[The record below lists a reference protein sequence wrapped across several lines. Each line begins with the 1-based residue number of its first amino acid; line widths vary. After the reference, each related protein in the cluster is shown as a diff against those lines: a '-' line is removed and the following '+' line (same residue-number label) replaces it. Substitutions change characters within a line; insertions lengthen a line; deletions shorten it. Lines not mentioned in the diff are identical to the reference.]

1 MSPSRSL
8 CRIQFPTTALATLVL
23 LPLLHPPAPLAAET
37 PQLAVQR
44 VTDEAEAVLSLLDQR
59 ARGETLTDQDWQTL
73 TSTEGYR
80 RLKERDESYGVE
92 RFDGTFREFLLS
104 DELLARRSALR
115 RTVTAWKTV
124 DLSSA
129 ATRALAYLP
138 PGTRLGATLYPVI
151 KPRSNS
157 FVYDLEDDP
166 AVFFY
171 VDPEQR
177 PEEFENHLAHE
188 LHHIGLGTGC
198 EESKDAESL
207 SPGPRAALRWL
218 GGFGE
223 GLATLAAAGSPDIHP
238 HATSSPEAWAV
249 WERDVA
255 HFHDDLGR
263 IESFLLDVADGGMSD
278 EDQMKG
284 FFRFINTPGV
294 PQGAMYTVG
303 WKMAALVE
311 RVEGREVLVAGICDP
326 RELLLAY
333 NRVARRV
340 TEDAGRPDG
349 GDLPLWS
356 DKLLETLQAP
366 AP

>member
-1 MSPSRSL
+1 MSHLQRPRS
-8 CRIQFPTTALATLVL
+8 ALTIL
-23 LPLLHPPAPLAAET
+23 LLLLLGPVCSLAAEP
-37 PQLAVQR
+37 PQLAVRR
-44 VTDEAEAVLSLLDQR
+44 VIDEAEGVLALLDRR
-59 ARGETLTDQDWQTL
+59 ARGEEITDQDWLTL
-73 TSTEGYR
+73 TATEGYR

-92 RFDGTFREFLLS
+92 RFDETFREFLVS
-104 DELLARRSALR
+104 DELLARHTALR
-115 RTVTAWKTV
+115 EAVAAWKTV
-124 DLSSA
+124 DLSA
-129 ATRALAYLP
+129 AAARALAYLP
-138 PGTRLGATLYPVI
+138 PGTRLQAALYPVI

-166 AVFFY
+166 AIFFY

-188 LHHIGLGTGC
+188 LHHIGHGTGC
-198 EESKDAESL
+198 EDPADAEAL
-207 SPGPRAALRWL
+207 APGPRAALRWL

-223 GLATLAAAGSPDIHP
+223 GLATLAAARGPDLHP

-255 HFHDDLGR
+255 HFGEDLRR
-263 IESFLLDVADGGMSD
+263 IERFLLDVAGGGMSD
-278 EDQMKG
+278 EDQRKG
-284 FFRFINTPGV
+284 FFEFVNAPGV

-311 RVEGREVLVAGICDP
+311 RVEGREAVVAGICDP

-340 TEDAGRPDG
+340 TEERPRPDG

-356 DKLLETLQAP
+356 DALLKALVPP
-366 AP
+366 APSVP